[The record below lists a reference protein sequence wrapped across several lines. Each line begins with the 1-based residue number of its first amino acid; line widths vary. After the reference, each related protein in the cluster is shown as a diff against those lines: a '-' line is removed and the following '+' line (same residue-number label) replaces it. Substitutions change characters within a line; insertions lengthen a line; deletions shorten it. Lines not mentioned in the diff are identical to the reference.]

1 MVVNLSTEIPS
12 CNQPEFRE
20 GLIMTSLELNY
31 ENIKPFVTD
40 QEIQSL
46 QPEIDRLHLALE
58 QGTGKGADYLGWL
71 GLSSRTSAEQLEAV
85 EQSAKQLKDHCDV
98 FVSIGIGGS
107 YLGARAAISFLGH
120 TFANQLTGKNHG
132 SPEIHFAGHN
142 LSSDYHADLFDL
154 IAERDVCLNVISKSG
169 TTTEPAVAFRLL
181 KEKLEKKYGK
191 SGAAKRIVVTT
202 DREKGALKKLADEEG
217 YTTFVIPD
225 DVGGRYSVLTPVGL
239 LPIAVAGI
247 DIREL
252 MEGAKTG
259 EAVCSA
265 HSGLDENLA
274 YLYAGIRYLLYK
286 KGKTLEVLAAFH
298 PSLSYV
304 LEWWK
309 QLAGESEGKEF
320 KGIFPASV
328 QYTTDLHS
336 MGQWVQ
342 EGNRILYETFLR
354 VATSRRQM
362 QIPAFASDD
371 DGLNY
376 LAGKTLDFVNDKAY
390 KGTAMAHL
398 EGEVPNMEISVKD
411 RSPHSLGQLFYFFE
425 RAIAMTGYLMDVN
438 PFDQPGVEF
447 YKKNMFTLLN
457 KPGYG
462 KG

>member
-1 MVVNLSTEIPS
+1 MNALDID
-12 CNQPEFRE
+12 CQ
-20 GLIMTSLELNY
+20 
-31 ENIKPFVTD
+31 NIKPFITD
-40 QEIQSL
+40 PEIQSL
-46 QPEIDRLHLALE
+46 QPDIDRLHQALE
-58 QGTGKGADYLGWL
+58 QGTGRGADYLGWL
-71 GLSSRTSAEQLEAV
+71 DLASRTSSEQLGTI
-85 EQSAKQLKDHCDV
+85 EQSAKQLREHCDV
-98 FVSIGIGGS
+98 FVNIGIGGS
-107 YLGARAAISFLGH
+107 YLGARAAISYLSH
-120 TFANQLTGKNHG
+120 TFSNQMSTKG

-142 LSSDYHADLFDL
+142 LNSDYHADLFDL
-154 IAERDVCLNVISKSG
+154 IADRDVCLNVISKSG

-181 KEKLEKKYGK
+181 KDRLEKKYGK
-191 SGAAKRIVVTT
+191 AEAKKRIVVTT
-202 DREKGALKKLADEEG
+202 DQAKGALKKLAEEEG

-259 EAVCSA
+259 ELACSGS
-265 HSGLDENLA
+265 SGLDKNLS
-274 YLYAGIRYLLYK
+274 YLYAGIRHLMYS
-286 KGKTLEVLAAFH
+286 KGKTIEILASFH

-304 LEWWK
+304 MEWWK
-309 QLAGESEGKEF
+309 QLAGESDGKEF

-328 QYTTDLHS
+328 EYTTDLHS

-342 EGNRILYETFLR
+342 EGNRILFETFLL
-354 VATSRRQM
+354 VGGSRRQLK
-362 QIPAFASDD
+362 IPAFENDG

-390 KGTAMAHL
+390 KGTAMAHK
-398 EGEVPNMEISVKD
+398 EGEVPNMTITVKD

-447 YKKNMFTLLN
+447 YKKNMFMLLN
-457 KPGYG
+457 KPGFS

>member
-1 MVVNLSTEIPS
+1 MNALAID
-12 CNQPEFRE
+12 CQ
-20 GLIMTSLELNY
+20 
-31 ENIKPFVTD
+31 NIKPFITD

-46 QPEIDRLHLALE
+46 QPDIDRLHQALE
-58 QGTGKGADYLGWL
+58 TGTGKGADYLGWL
-71 GLSSRTSAEQLEAV
+71 GLSSRTSSEQLGAIE
-85 EQSAKQLKDHCDV
+85 ESAKQLSEHCDV

-107 YLGARAAISFLGH
+107 YLGARAAISYLGH
-120 TFANQLTGKNHG
+120 TFSNQLSKKSAG

-142 LSSDYHADLFDL
+142 LNSDYHADLFDL
-154 IAERDVCLNVISKSG
+154 IADRDVCLNVISKSG

-181 KEKLEKKYGK
+181 KDKLENKYGK
-191 SGAAKRIVVTT
+191 AGARKRIVVTT
-202 DREKGALKKLADEEG
+202 DQAKGALKKLADEEG

-252 MEGAKTG
+252 MAGAKLG
-259 EAVCSA
+259 ESVCSG
-265 HSGLDENLA
+265 SSELDKNLS
-274 YLYAGIRYLLYK
+274 YLYAGIRHLMYT
-286 KGKTLEVLAAFH
+286 KGKSIEVLASFH

-304 LEWWK
+304 MEWWK
-309 QLAGESEGKEF
+309 QLAGESDGKEG

-328 QYTTDLHS
+328 EYTTDLHS

-342 EGNRILYETFLR
+342 EGNRILFETFLL
-354 VATSRRQM
+354 VEASQRQLK
-362 QIPAFASDD
+362 IPAFDND
-371 DGLNY
+371 GDGLNY

-390 KGTAMAHL
+390 KGTAMAHK
-398 EGEVPNMEISVKD
+398 EGEVPNLTITVKD

-425 RAIAMTGYLMDVN
+425 RAIAMTGYLLDVN

-447 YKKNMFTLLN
+447 YKKNMFMLLN
-457 KPGYG
+457 KPGYS

>member
-1 MVVNLSTEIPS
+1 MNALAIDWQNS
-12 CNQPEFRE
+12 
-20 GLIMTSLELNY
+20 
-31 ENIKPFVTD
+31 KPFITD
-40 QEIQSL
+40 SEIQSL
-46 QPEIDRLHLALE
+46 QPDIDRLHQALE
-58 QGTGKGADYLGWL
+58 QGTGKGAGFLGWL
-71 GLSSRTSAEQLEAV
+71 DLPSRTTSDQLEAI
-85 EQSAKQLKDHCDV
+85 EQTAKQLRDQCDV
-98 FVSIGIGGS
+98 FVNIGIGGS
-107 YLGARAAISFLGH
+107 YLGARAAISYLSP
-120 TFANQLTGKNHG
+120 TFANQMSMGNSQ

-142 LSSDYHADLFDL
+142 LNSDYHADLFDL

-181 KEKLEKKYGK
+181 KNMLEKKYGK
-191 SGAAKRIVVTT
+191 AGARKRIVVTT
-202 DREKGALKKLADEEG
+202 DQTKGALKKLADEEG

-252 MEGAKTG
+252 IAGAKTG
-259 EAVCSA
+259 ASVCKE
-265 HSGLDENLA
+265 HSGLDKNLA
-274 YLYAGIRYLLYK
+274 YLYAGIRHLMHT
-286 KGKTLEVLAAFH
+286 KGKTLEILASFH

-304 LEWWK
+304 QEWWK
-309 QLAGESEGKEF
+309 QLAGESDGKEF

-328 QYTTDLHS
+328 EYTTDLHS

-342 EGNRILYETFLR
+342 EGNRILFETFLL
-354 VATSRRQM
+354 VGASRRQLT
-362 QIPAFASDD
+362 IPKLDND
-371 DGLNY
+371 GDGLNY

-390 KGTAMAHL
+390 KGTAMAHK
-398 EGEVPNMEISVKD
+398 EGQVPNLTITVKD

-447 YKKNMFTLLN
+447 YKKNMFMLLN
-457 KPGYG
+457 KPGFS

>member
-1 MVVNLSTEIPS
+1 
-12 CNQPEFRE
+12 
-20 GLIMTSLELNY
+20 MTSLQLNY
-31 ENIKPFVTD
+31 DNIKSFVSE

-46 QPEIDRLHLALE
+46 QPKIDALHQVLE
-58 QGTGKGADYLGWL
+58 NGTGKGSDYLGWL
-71 GLSSRTSAEQLEAV
+71 DLPSGTTREQLSAI
-85 EQSAKQLKDHCDV
+85 EQSASHIRAHSDV

-120 TFANQLTGKNHG
+120 TFANQLNGG
-132 SPEIHFAGHN
+132 EQDSPEIHFAGHN

-181 KEKLEKKYGK
+181 KERLEKKYGK
-191 SGAAKRIVVTT
+191 AGAKKRIVVTT

-217 YTTFVIPD
+217 YTTFAIPD

-239 LPIAVAGI
+239 LPIAVAGV

-252 MEGAKTG
+252 MAGAKTAESAG
-259 EAVCSA
+259 SA
-265 HSGLDENLA
+265 HSSVEKNLS
-274 YLYAGIRYLLYK
+274 YLYAGIRRLLYT

-298 PSLSYV
+298 PSLSYI

-309 QLAGESEGKEF
+309 QLAGESEGKDQ

-328 QYTTDLHS
+328 EYTTDLHS

-342 EGNRILYETFLR
+342 EGNRILFETFLR
-354 VATSRRQM
+354 VETSRKQLE
-362 QIPAFASDD
+362 IPAFENDD

-398 EGEVPNMEISVKD
+398 EGGVPNMEIRVKD
-411 RSPHSLGQLFYFFE
+411 RSADSLGQLFYFFE

-438 PFDQPGVEF
+438 PFDQSGVEF
-447 YKKNMFTLLN
+447 YKKNMFALLN

>member
-1 MVVNLSTEIPS
+1 MS
-12 CNQPEFRE
+12 
-20 GLIMTSLELNY
+20 SLDLDY
-31 ENIKPFVTD
+31 QNIKPFLTD

-46 QPEIDRLHLALE
+46 QPEIDRLHQAFE
-58 QGTGKGADYLGWL
+58 QGTGEGSDYLGWL
-71 GLSSRTSAEQLEAV
+71 GLSSKTSSEQLGAI
-85 EQSAKQLKDHCDV
+85 EQSAKQLRDHCDV

-107 YLGARAAISFLGH
+107 YLGARAAISYLSH
-120 TFANQLTGKNHG
+120 TFSNQLSKVNSG

-142 LSSDYHADLFDL
+142 LNSDYHADLFDL

-181 KEKLEKKYGK
+181 KDKLENKYGK
-191 SGAAKRIVVTT
+191 AGAKKRIVVTT
-202 DREKGALKKLADEEG
+202 DQSKGALKKLADEEG

-252 MEGAKTG
+252 MAGAKTG
-259 EAVCSA
+259 ESVCSA
-265 HSGLDENLA
+265 HSGLDKNLS
-274 YLYAGIRYLLYK
+274 YLYAGIRHLLYT
-286 KGKTLEVLAAFH
+286 KGKTLEVLASFH

-328 QYTTDLHS
+328 EYTTDLHS

-342 EGNRILYETFLR
+342 EGNRILFETFLL
-354 VATSRRQM
+354 VGTSRRQLE
-362 QIPAFASDD
+362 IPAFDND
-371 DGLNY
+371 GDGLNY

-390 KGTAMAHL
+390 KGTAMAHR
-398 EGEVPNMEISVKD
+398 EGKVPNMTITVKD

-457 KPGYG
+457 KPGYA

>member
-1 MVVNLSTEIPS
+1 MS
-12 CNQPEFRE
+12 
-20 GLIMTSLELNY
+20 SLDLDY
-31 ENIKPFVTD
+31 QNIKPFLTD
-40 QEIQSL
+40 PEIQGL
-46 QPEIDRLHLALE
+46 QPEIDRLHQALQ

-71 GLSSRTSAEQLEAV
+71 GLPSSTSGKQLEAI
-85 EQSAKQLKDHCDV
+85 EQAAKQLRDHCDV

-107 YLGARAAISFLGH
+107 YLGARAAISFLKH
-120 TFANQLTGKNHG
+120 TFSNQLPKENRG

-142 LSSDYHADLFDL
+142 LNSDYHADLFDL
-154 IAERDVCLNVISKSG
+154 IADRDVCLNVISKSG

-181 KEKLEKKYGK
+181 KDKLEKKYGK
-191 SGAAKRIVVTT
+191 AGAKKRIVVTT
-202 DREKGALKKLADEEG
+202 DQTKGALKKLADEEG

-252 MEGAKTG
+252 IEGAKTG
-259 EAVCSA
+259 ESVYSA
-265 HSGLDENLA
+265 HSGLDKNLS
-274 YLYAGIRYLLYK
+274 YLYAGIRHLLYT
-286 KGKTLEVLAAFH
+286 KGKTIEVLASFH

-328 QYTTDLHS
+328 EYTTDLHS

-342 EGNRILYETFLR
+342 EGNRILYETFLL
-354 VATSRRQM
+354 VGSSRRQLK
-362 QIPAFASDD
+362 IPTFDNDD

-390 KGTAMAHL
+390 KGTAMAHK
-398 EGEVPNMEISVKD
+398 EGQVPNMTITVKD

>member
-1 MVVNLSTEIPS
+1 
-12 CNQPEFRE
+12 
-20 GLIMTSLELNY
+20 MTSLQLNY
-31 ENIKPFVTD
+31 DNIKSFVTD
-40 QEIQSL
+40 QEIQGL
-46 QPEIDRLHLALE
+46 QSQIDPLHQALE
-58 QGTGKGADYLGWL
+58 NRTGKGSDYLGWL
-71 GLSSRTSAEQLEAV
+71 DLPSRTTHEQLSAV
-85 EQSAKQLKDHCDV
+85 EQSAKHIRDHSDV

-120 TFANQLTGKNHG
+120 TFANQLTGGKPG
-132 SPEIHFAGHN
+132 FPEVHFAGHN

-191 SGAAKRIVVTT
+191 SGAKKRIVVTT
-202 DREKGALKKLADEEG
+202 DEKKGALKKLADEEG

-239 LPIAVAGI
+239 LPISLAGVN
-247 DIREL
+247 IREL
-252 MEGAKTG
+252 IAGAKTA
-259 EAVCSA
+259 ESA
-265 HSGLDENLA
+265 YSSHSSIEKNLS
-274 YLYAGIRYLLYK
+274 YLYAGIRHLLYK

-298 PSLSYV
+298 PSLSYI

-309 QLAGESEGKEF
+309 QLAGESEGKDK

-328 QYTTDLHS
+328 EYTTDLHS

-342 EGNRILYETFLR
+342 EGNRILFETFLR
-354 VATSRRQM
+354 VETSRKQLE
-362 QIPAFASDD
+362 IPAFENDD

-376 LAGKTLDFVNDKAY
+376 LAGKSLDFVNDKAY

-398 EGEVPNMEISVKD
+398 EGEVPNMEISIKD
-411 RSPHSLGQLFYFFE
+411 RSADSLGQLFYFFE

-447 YKKNMFTLLN
+447 YKKNMFSLLN